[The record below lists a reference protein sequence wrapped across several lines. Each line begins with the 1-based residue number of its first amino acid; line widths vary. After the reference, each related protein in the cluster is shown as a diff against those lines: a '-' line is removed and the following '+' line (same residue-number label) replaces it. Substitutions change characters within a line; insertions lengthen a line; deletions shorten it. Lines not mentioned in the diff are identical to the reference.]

1 MRRLVV
7 LFCLFLLCIQE
18 IYAQQQV
25 SDELRAYNDYLLSLS
40 CYKASGELNMAIG
53 EKFMEGDIA
62 GVRRLSAEREKLLMQ
77 SIDSVLAFRADAKK
91 NEAAAQ
97 LVTRLVFNLGF
108 ENTGKVLN
116 RFEPGFDPLCLQ
128 EVRQSLEKESKV
140 RPGMPAADFKV
151 FDREGNL
158 FFWNSVHP
166 GVVGVRRK
174 FLPSGRLM
182 NGLKI
187 VWCLSPFI

>member
-1 MRRLVV
+1 M
-7 LFCLFLLCIQE
+7 
-18 IYAQQQV
+18 YW
-25 SDELRAYNDYLLSLS
+25 LS
-40 CYKASGELNMAIG
+40 
-53 EKFMEGDIA
+53 
-62 GVRRLSAEREKLLMQ
+62 VP
-77 SIDSVLAFRADAKK
+77 DAKK
-91 NEAAAQ
+91 SEAAAQ

-151 FDREGNL
+151 FDREGKEYTL
-158 FFWNSVHP
+158 ASFKGKYIFRNSVHP

>member
-1 MRRLVV
+1 MP
-7 LFCLFLLCIQE
+7 
-18 IYAQQQV
+18 
-25 SDELRAYNDYLLSLS
+25 
-40 CYKASGELNMAIG
+40 
-53 EKFMEGDIA
+53 
-62 GVRRLSAEREKLLMQ
+62 
-77 SIDSVLAFRADAKK
+77 KK
-91 NEAAAQ
+91 AAAQ

-151 FDREGNL
+151 FDREGKEYTL
-158 FFWNSVHP
+158 ASFKGKYIFLEFS
-166 GVVGVRRK
+166 GVIGVRRK